1 MLKIYSLRYRIRED
15 VEFNFYDA
23 SRVEKELYSI
33 SRKGPGLSAKLL
45 LPQLVKDNVKR
56 LILLDIG
63 DVLVLR
69 DLSEMYNLDMKDN
82 ICMGSPDTGVG
93 VFGKIS
99 NKILKVYIN
108 VGHYLIDVE
117 KVKKKYV

>member
-1 MLKIYSLRYRIRED
+1 
-15 VEFNFYDA
+15 
-23 SRVEKELYSI
+23 
-33 SRKGPGLSAKLL
+33 
-45 LPQLVKDNVKR
+45 
-56 LILLDIG
+56 
-63 DVLVLR
+63 
-69 DLSEMYNLDMKDN
+69 MKDN
-82 ICMGSPDTGVG
+82 IYMGSPDTGVG